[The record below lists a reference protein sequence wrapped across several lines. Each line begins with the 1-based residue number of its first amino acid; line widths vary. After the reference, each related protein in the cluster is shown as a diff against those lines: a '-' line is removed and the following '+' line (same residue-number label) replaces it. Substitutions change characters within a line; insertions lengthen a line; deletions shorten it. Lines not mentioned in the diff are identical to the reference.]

1 MPTDL
6 LSCLVVIAAYTPPDC
21 RLDDRL
27 RFPPQTVAVTNLR
40 LARAHR
46 CWLESS
52 VPLSSHRYESWRE
65 ACRDAKWC
73 YDCWD
78 WLNAAQGGEG
88 RGPDYWRFSL
98 RRLRELIGEQAYAE
112 GRMPP
117 PIPLW
122 WFAEAP

>member
-27 RFPPQTVAVTNLR
+27 RFPPQSVAVANLR

-46 CWLESS
+46 CWLESN
-52 VPLSSHRYESWRE
+52 VPLSSHRYEAWRE
-65 ACRDAKWC
+65 AGRDAKWC

-78 WLNAAQGGEG
+78 WLNAAQGGFCDLF
-88 RGPDYWRFSL
+88 R
-98 RRLRELIGEQAYAE
+98 
-112 GRMPP
+112 
-117 PIPLW
+117 
-122 WFAEAP
+122 